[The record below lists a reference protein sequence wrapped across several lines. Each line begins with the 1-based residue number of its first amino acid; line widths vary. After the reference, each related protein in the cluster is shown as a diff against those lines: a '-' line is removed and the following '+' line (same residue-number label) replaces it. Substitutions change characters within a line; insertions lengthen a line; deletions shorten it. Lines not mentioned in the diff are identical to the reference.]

1 MNDPNLMPRRF
12 VTIAVAAV
20 TSAIVWALSPWVV
33 GEREPWD
40 VDGPYYLLALAAAG
54 AVAGT
59 PAPRPLWA
67 HYVGAVVG
75 QALYMAYFLSTGPMF
90 LVGVLLL
97 FASSLVF
104 VVAAAVAGSL
114 RVKLSAR
121 SSGV

>member
-1 MNDPNLMPRRF
+1 MPRRS

-40 VDGPYYLLALAAAG
+40 VDSPYYLLALAAAG
-54 AVAGT
+54 AVSGT
-59 PAPRPLWA
+59 LAPRPLWA
-67 HYVGAVVG
+67 HYVGAVLG

-90 LVGVLLL
+90 LLGVVLLL
-97 FASSLVF
+97 GYSLVF
-104 VVAAAVAGSL
+104 VAAAAVTGYL

-121 SSGV
+121 PSGA